1 MTNPVERTGPGQ
13 SGATAGQSYFDE
25 RISGANAY
33 PVDSMPQGSRSTFD
47 DQAIDEPPLRDEQ
60 VREMVVA
67 ALRDG
72 ASGIEITVARGAVTL
87 VGHVDGDDEKQ
98 RIDDLVRRVPG
109 VEAVNN
115 QLGARP

>member
-1 MTNPVERTGPGQ
+1 MANPVERTGPGQ
-13 SGATAGQSYFDE
+13 SGASAGQSYFNE
-25 RISGANAY
+25 RIPGANAY

-47 DQAIDEPPLRDEQ
+47 DESIVEPPLRDEQ

-67 ALRDG
+67 ALRDD
-72 ASGIEITVARGAVTL
+72 ASGIEISVSRGAVTL

-109 VEAVNN
+109 VEAVDN
-115 QLGARP
+115 QLGARS